1 VTRVRADRAGIGR
14 LVVALLLAVSL
25 APPLAGCGGG
35 GGEDAG
41 AGLFGYD
48 QRAPLD
54 PQFAAQPPYAGDH
67 LEVGSY
73 AGDHDR
79 VPAFLAVPPGENSGP
94 CVIYMHGLTRSKED
108 AAGLVG
114 PLAGEGIGLLAI
126 DAPYHGA
133 RSQGTAELEHIVQQP
148 PAMAAML
155 RQTVIDLRRGL
166 DLLADRPECDPH
178 RLGFIGFS
186 FGALTGA
193 MLAGSDTRVHSAVLL
208 SGGAGWATVLSR
220 AQPDFPAGEA
230 PFDRGE
236 LDALDPY
243 AMQDWV
249 GRIAPRPVLIA
260 NGLHDEVFP
269 RAAQL
274 AFRGAAG
281 EGSELFWWDG
291 GHDPFAGP
299 QGPGVVARI
308 LDFFRSTLVNGT
320 T

>member
-1 VTRVRADRAGIGR
+1 VTRVRADRAGIGC
-14 LVVALLLAVSL
+14 LVVALLLSAAV
-25 APPLAGCGGG
+25 PIAGCGGG
-35 GGEDAG
+35 GSEHAG
-41 AGLFGYD
+41 AALFGYD
-48 QRAPLD
+48 HGAQLD
-54 PQFAAQPPYAGDH
+54 AQFTAQPPYAGDQ

-73 AGDHDR
+73 IGDHDR
-79 VPAFLAVPPGENSGP
+79 VPAFLAFPPGERSGP
-94 CVIYMHGLTRSKED
+94 CLIYLHGLTRSKQD

-126 DAPYHGA
+126 DEPHQGA
-133 RSQGTAELEHIVQQP
+133 RSQGTAELDQILRQP
-148 PAMAAML
+148 PAVAEML
-155 RQTVIDLRRGL
+155 RQTVVDVRRGL
-166 DLLADRPECDPH
+166 DLLSGRPECDPR
-178 RLGFIGFS
+178 RLGLIGFS

-193 MLAGSDTRVHSAVLL
+193 MVAGSDTRIRSAVLL

-220 AQPDFPAGEA
+220 AQPDSPAGEA

-260 NGLHDEVFP
+260 NGVHDEVLP
-269 RAAQL
+269 RASEV
-274 AFRGAAG
+274 AFRQAAG

-299 QGPGVVARI
+299 QGPVVLARI
-308 LDFFRSTLVNGT
+308 LDFLRTTLVNGAT
-320 T
+320 